1 MRRLQMWHERKQTSE
16 QKLTIQK
23 RSRGTIVKQLQE
35 TKETLEKKMATGC
48 VRAVRRQECEFGQKH
63 MKKYL
68 LPERR
73 QERERER
80 DRNESKKI
88 EKSKT
93 EASALEAHFSL
104 GKSKFKFRL
113 PSKQILIEGELKK
126 VEEEKILK
134 DIGRLKE
141 KSVIGMRMNVSKTII
156 MVNLFEV
163 TWMMKIEQITGTDE
177 RRDTPVAEGENGT

>member
-1 MRRLQMWHERKQTSE
+1 MWHERKQTSE

-104 GKSKFKFRL
+104 GKSSRSNFRFADFFVASPAAFAVARMLSMERL
-113 PSKQILIEGELKK
+113 PQI
-126 VEEEKILK
+126 V
-134 DIGRLKE
+134 
-141 KSVIGMRMNVSKTII
+141 
-156 MVNLFEV
+156 
-163 TWMMKIEQITGTDE
+163 
-177 RRDTPVAEGENGT
+177 

>member
-1 MRRLQMWHERKQTSE
+1 M
-16 QKLTIQK
+16 
-23 RSRGTIVKQLQE
+23 
-35 TKETLEKKMATGC
+35 
-48 VRAVRRQECEFGQKH
+48 
-63 MKKYL
+63 
-68 LPERR
+68 
-73 QERERER
+73 
-80 DRNESKKI
+80 
-88 EKSKT
+88 
-93 EASALEAHFSL
+93 
-104 GKSKFKFRL
+104 
-113 PSKQILIEGELKK
+113 IEGELKK